1 MTDINDTWD
10 DEEDLVP
17 FVRKAP
23 EPVALAAAPPASVV
37 GEPVAWRYRYV
48 GPSLQ
53 EPGPWRVRE
62 EPAVD
67 EELQPAFYEFVPLYA
82 HPPATSTERED
93 AKRLVERFDADARIA
108 EIREARDRADPY
120 YGADWAIV
128 RDLLAALDAAKA
140 ERMATH
146 IAKLEAALVEERT
159 WHEEQAKSLS
169 KQPPSSGAQWE
180 RMQHRE
186 RIDAITAALAQEPS

>member
-1 MTDINDTWD
+1 
-10 DEEDLVP
+10 
-17 FVRKAP
+17 
-23 EPVALAAAPPASVV
+23 VV

-48 GPSLQ
+48 GPTRS

-62 EPAVD
+62 EPPAD
-67 EELQPAFYEFVPLYA
+67 QELQSAFYEFVPLYA
-82 HPPATSTERED
+82 HPLAPSTDREE
-93 AKRLVERFDADARIA
+93 AKKLRAAASAIEAPRAETRDGSVYESPIGNVPSDARIA

-159 WHEEQAKSLS
+159 WHEEQDKSLS